1 MGTLR
6 IGGPG
11 RFPRAYRWCSPPSIG
26 YAVRSGRIQNHDG
39 YVAEIKGRGIAAFHA
54 DTGSEAERLVRD
66 RALRDDLMVL
76 ATGGLPLWDGV
87 TDIEVRLA
95 RPDEEVKWR
104 ASRAKAIRQ
113 GNIEENDV
121 GWIAFLVALT
131 DRRNDDQSDREAHRS
146 MAARRR
152 VPI

>member
-1 MGTLR
+1 MALLAGSKSVT
-6 IGGPG
+6 
-11 RFPRAYRWCSPPSIG
+11 
-26 YAVRSGRIQNHDG
+26 V

-95 RPDEEVKWR
+95 RPDDETFGIR
-104 ASRAKAIRQ
+104 AIVGMEGGDAPAFDL
-113 GNIEENDV
+113 GNINRHNFESYQIEQHM
-121 GWIAFLVALT
+121 GF
-131 DRRNDDQSDREAHRS
+131 
-146 MAARRR
+146 
-152 VPI
+152 